1 MDHANG
7 PSGVTCDPDGIVR
20 SASAF
25 CDDPD
30 AIAGLARALGPADLA
45 LVVLFTSPRAD
56 TASLIRKARDAFA
69 AVPVVGCTT
78 AGEIAQAGY
87 TEGRI
92 VAMGF
97 PADAFRARTMLIG
110 SLDDY
115 DPTAVIERMIGNRN
129 ELVQEVPDWPSDFT
143 FLMVDGLSTKEDTLA
158 SQLSL
163 GLGNAPFFGGSAG
176 DGTDFS
182 KTFVMH
188 GGHAHSN
195 AAVLVQFR
203 SRCPVEVFKTDHLVP
218 TETRMVVTS
227 ADPARR
233 IVREINAEPA
243 AREYARL
250 LGKDPEQLSAF
261 TFAAHP
267 VVVRIGGHH
276 HVRAI
281 QRVAGNGDLIFFSAI
296 DEGVILTLADPSD
309 MIAHLKA
316 EMTRIA
322 TPRKPDIILAC
333 DCILRRVEA
342 EQKQMTTELSR
353 ILSAFRVRGF
363 STYGEQIN
371 TMHVN
376 QTLTGVAIYPP
387 EAEAQDGH

>member
-1 MDHANG
+1 MGEAD
-7 PSGVTCDPDGIVR
+7 IVR

-25 CDDPD
+25 CDAAD
-30 AIAGLARALGPADLA
+30 AIECLASELKPADL
-45 LVVLFTSPRAD
+45 VFVILFTAPEASAAD
-56 TASLIRKARDAFA
+56 LIRDARQAFA
-69 AVPVVGCTT
+69 PAVVVGCTT
-78 AGEIAQAGY
+78 AGEITHAGY
-87 TEGRI
+87 AEGEI
-92 VAMGF
+92 VAIGF
-97 PADAFRARTMLIG
+97 PAAHFRAHTILID
-110 SLDDY
+110 SLDGY
-115 DPTAVIERMIGNRN
+115 DPDAVTEKMIANRN
-129 ELVQEVPDWPSDFT
+129 EMAKETPDWPSDFT
-143 FLMVDGLSTKEDTLA
+143 FLMVDGLSAKEDTLA

-176 DGTDFS
+176 DGTDF
-182 KTFVMH
+182 KETFVLYE
-188 GGHAHSN
+188 GEAHSN
-195 AAVLVQFR
+195 AAVLVQVR

-243 AREYARL
+243 SREYARM

-267 VVVRIGGHH
+267 VVVRIGGQH

-281 QRVAGNGDLIFFSAI
+281 QRVAENGDLIFFSAI
-296 DEGVILTLADPSD
+296 DEGVVLTLADPAD
-309 MIAHLKA
+309 MVTHLQD
-316 EMTRIA
+316 EMDRLSMRGA
-322 TPRKPDIILAC
+322 PDFILAC
-333 DCILRRVEA
+333 DCILRRLEA
-342 EQKQMTTELSR
+342 EQKQRTPELSR
-353 ILSAFRVRGF
+353 ILSRFRVRGF

-387 EAEAQDGH
+387 KEEVRNGD